1 MKGQLEALLGSLEV
15 LPDNVVV
22 LSSVDSTQAMAL
34 RLVDQL
40 TGEEQCLGSAVILAR
55 TQTHGV
61 GRGERTWSSPP
72 GGLYLTWMACHIE
85 DSLLARLPVLAAA
98 AALRMMEEV
107 GVHAGVKWPND
118 LILDGAKVGGL
129 LVHARRGRL
138 HWCAVGLGVNVTVLP
153 ELPPAEAIPVT
164 RLADHCTGPA
174 PTEKDIPRL
183 AGAFVTHLRRA
194 LADPVPAQA
203 LWEER
208 LLHRAGEAISV
219 RTGPSEL
226 VSGTFLGVTPE
237 GYLRLDV
244 DGAERTLASGI
255 LEA

>member
-1 MKGQLEALLGSLEV
+1 MKDHLEALLESVED
-15 LPDNVVV
+15 LPDTIVV
-22 LSSVDSTQAMAL
+22 LSTVDSTQAMAL
-34 RLVDQL
+34 RLLDQRS
-40 TGEEQCLGSAVILAR
+40 GEERCMGSAVILAR
-55 TQTHGV
+55 AQTRGV
-61 GRGERTWSSPP
+61 GRGNRTWTSPP

-138 HWCAVGLGVNVTVLP
+138 HWCAVGLGVNVSVLP
-153 ELPPAEAIPVT
+153 ELPPAEVVPVT
-164 RLADHCTGPA
+164 CLADHCTGPV
-174 PTEKDIPRL
+174 PTEEDIPRL
-183 AGAFVTHLRRA
+183 AGAFITHLRRA
-194 LADPVPAQA
+194 LADPASA
-203 LWEER
+203 HAIWEER
-208 LLHRAGEAISV
+208 LVHRPGEAISV

-226 VSGTFLGVTPE
+226 VSGTYLGVTQE
-237 GYLRLDV
+237 GHLRLDV
-244 DGAERTLASGI
+244 AGAERTLASGI